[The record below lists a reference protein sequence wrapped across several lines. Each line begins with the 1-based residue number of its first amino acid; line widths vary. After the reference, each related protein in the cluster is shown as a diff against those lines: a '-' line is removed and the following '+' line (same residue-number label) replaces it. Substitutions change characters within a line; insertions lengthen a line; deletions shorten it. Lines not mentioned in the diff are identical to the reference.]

1 MNNENDLYAAGRLI
15 HWALRPTERPTAQ
28 SEYRELLARYLENLQ
43 FRDIVWAIASG
54 LGLYIINAS
63 SLGIV
68 LAPLE
73 GSIFMPKASD
83 YRPSGSAEER
93 LLDGLIHIAIIA
105 TIYPRAQDLEED
117 TVIARLPITIEAVEA
132 TLQDICHRL
141 EETSREQPDPT
152 VADRA
157 AGLYEAW
164 RVYREKASVKATEN
178 ARVSPTTTRRMIEQG
193 LEFLRKQGCFTLRSQ
208 GNSQEYQPTWRYQI
222 MIQEWSATHIY
233 DVIRSLLESPTRQ
246 KEV

>member
-1 MNNENDLYAAGRLI
+1 MWVELCFALTKPMRHSSLLEVFQATMSCYPIRRSIMNNENDLYAAGRLI

-117 TVIARLPITIEAVEA
+117 TVIARLPITITVSS
-132 TLQDICHRL
+132 
-141 EETSREQPDPT
+141 SR
-152 VADRA
+152 
-157 AGLYEAW
+157 
-164 RVYREKASVKATEN
+164 S
-178 ARVSPTTTRRMIEQG
+178 
-193 LEFLRKQGCFTLRSQ
+193 
-208 GNSQEYQPTWRYQI
+208 
-222 MIQEWSATHIY
+222 
-233 DVIRSLLESPTRQ
+233 
-246 KEV
+246 